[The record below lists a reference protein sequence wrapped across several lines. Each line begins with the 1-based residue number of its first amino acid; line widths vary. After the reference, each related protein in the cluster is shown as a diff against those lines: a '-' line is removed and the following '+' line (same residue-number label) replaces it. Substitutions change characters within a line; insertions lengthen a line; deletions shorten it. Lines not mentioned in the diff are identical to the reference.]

1 MKALA
6 SVLKTAQAV
15 VRNIIGV
22 ALSIIMVVILVQTF
36 TRYVI
41 FHSLPW
47 SEELSRYLFVF
58 LVLVGANVGVTD
70 NMMVSIDII
79 DNFMSKGLKKVFTYL
94 RLIVGVIVN
103 IFFFYSTFDMIT
115 IGKFQVSPAMQ
126 IPMSYMYMILAAGF
140 FLEIIAVLAKI
151 GQTYIESKEGGEG

>member
-1 MKALA
+1 MSALA
-6 SVLKTAQAV
+6 NVLKKSQAV

-22 ALSIIMVVILVQTF
+22 ALSIIMVVILAQTF

-79 DNFMSKGLKKVFTYL
+79 DNFMSAGMKKAFTYI
-94 RLIVGVIVN
+94 RLIIGVVVN
-103 IFFFYSTFDMIT
+103 AFFFYSTFDMIA

-126 IPMSYMYMILAAGF
+126 IPMSYMYMVLAAGF

-151 GQTYIESKEGGEG
+151 GQIYLEGKEGGKA